1 METDEYADQGTLNL
15 AREALRGVV
24 QLLLPDRGLP
34 DSYLRLRGLEVP
46 PPPDFSDFGL

>member
-1 METDEYADQGTLNL
+1 MQTDEYAGQGTLDL

-24 QLLLPDRGLP
+24 QLLVPDMGLP

-46 PPPDFSDFGL
+46 PPDLSDFGV